1 MKDVY
6 PEKTVKYCILKYPT
20 TSIQQNTYAT
30 RNRHLESFYSKNTLY
45 HFILLNPQLPTIKP
59 QKRKYYLFFVS
70 YTLILSSQHCFAISR
85 SNSTLDKSVSETS
98 SHKNNY
104 LSQKPTLI
112 LRNQTFKRT
121 YLLFFHF
128 FYSPTTQ
135 RFARFCYFCMQ
146 FITWRRLF

>member
-45 HFILLNPQLPTIKP
+45 HFILSNPQPPTIKP

-70 YTLILSSQHCFAISR
+70 YTLTLSSQHCFAISR
-85 SNSTLDKSVSETS
+85 SNSTLDRSVSIS
-98 SHKNNY
+98 SLATMKLYIWFSYWHIWAFLRKKAPAVFRQG
-104 LSQKPTLI
+104 LS
-112 LRNQTFKRT
+112 
-121 YLLFFHF
+121 LL
-128 FYSPTTQ
+128 TTV
-135 RFARFCYFCMQ
+135 RFLVFN
-146 FITWRRLF
+146 